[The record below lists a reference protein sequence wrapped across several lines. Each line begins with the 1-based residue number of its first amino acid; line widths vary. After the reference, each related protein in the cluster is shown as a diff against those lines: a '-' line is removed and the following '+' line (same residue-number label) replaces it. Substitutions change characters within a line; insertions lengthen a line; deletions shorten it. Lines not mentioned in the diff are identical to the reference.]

1 MLEQALGG
9 GYRGCTEI
17 LGCSQ
22 LPAQGVMD
30 LQGPP
35 SKKKKVGGSKRR
47 YKKQLAAAKN
57 NCMALQKITMA
68 IKKCFKLF
76 GGGRR
81 REEVSK
87 MPWGWI
93 AE

>member
-22 LPAQGVMD
+22 LQAQGVMD
-30 LQGPP
+30 LQGHLP
-35 SKKKKVGGSKRR
+35 KKKGGGSKRR

-81 REEVSK
+81 RQEVSK